1 MKTKHYLAIVLIFYS
16 ISAANSPWILHTGP
30 VRKESEHFYHW
41 THHSTYM
48 KNRFSVFN
56 LCVPVDEHTDW
67 LKLQRK
73 TVFWVWP
80 TSLGYLY
87 LNCIQVRC
95 KETNTTQEVRQ
106 SSKMSRLKK
115 DRKGAGIR
123 GKKER
128 AMCCRWREVR
138 KCQHSGRAWPEKHH
152 VEVEGPAGATWALT
166 LSETGVLRWQAITQR
181 LRWSFQRTPV
191 LRSPSPHAGPPD
203 TRSNPTPQCMSALPL
218 G

>member
-87 LNCIQVRC
+87 LNCIQVCC

-115 DRKGAGIR
+115 ARKGAGIR
-123 GKKER
+123 GKKKEQCVADGGKCGSASTPDGR
-128 AMCCRWREVR
+128 DLRNTMWRWKGPLEPPEPWLCLKQECFVDKPSLRDSDGAFSRPLSCAALLPTPAPPTHARTLHHNV
-138 KCQHSGRAWPEKHH
+138 CQHCH
-152 VEVEGPAGATWALT
+152 
-166 LSETGVLRWQAITQR
+166 
-181 LRWSFQRTPV
+181 
-191 LRSPSPHAGPPD
+191 
-203 TRSNPTPQCMSALPL
+203 
-218 G
+218 